1 MQVWVYKVNAKRPG
15 RLTGWHFDAYF
26 RYRGGKPYEMGG
38 GGWIRSP
45 LSWER
50 LRHVRTGD
58 LFLCYQTEERRI
70 YGLAR
75 AATPGYEERPG
86 SGRFNCVDFQPRG
99 LRLRRPLNV
108 GAPAQRRLFAHVRA
122 FTVPSRGTIH
132 RLAADEWPHV
142 LQALIAENPD
152 QRDAILEFV
161 GGGRRF

>member
-1 MQVWVYKVNAKRPG
+1 
-15 RLTGWHFDAYF
+15 
-26 RYRGGKPYEMGG
+26 
-38 GGWIRSP
+38 
-45 LSWER
+45 
-50 LRHVRTGD
+50 LRHVRAGD

-108 GAPAQRRLFAHVRA
+108 GAPTQRRLFAHVRA

-152 QRDAILEFV
+152 QRDAILRFARSKGLRV
-161 GGGRRF
+161 QGSTATLVAPSTATLCDNRTSKRRG